1 LIPNHEQRYLSAVFS
16 EMVRIGHLKTNPIG
30 PVRQVRVK
38 EREMSFLTIEQ
49 CNQLLEECRQ
59 SSNEF
64 VWSVAVICLATGARW
79 IEAETLTNSGFVS
92 GKVIFRD
99 TKNGKS
105 RAVPIDPKIQ
115 EQILE
120 NALPGPGRL
129 FGSCRSAFRAVYKR
143 CGFSTP
149 QQLTH
154 ILRHTFASHY
164 MMNGG
169 DILALQRILG
179 HGNITMTMKYA
190 HLSPDHLESAVRLSP
205 VSAIALNS

>member
-1 LIPNHEQRYLSAVFS
+1 MSAARLARSARAAGPLALWRSLSGPQCAHRVVRMSGEDGRPLIPNHEQ
-16 EMVRIGHLKTNPIG
+16 
-30 PVRQVRVK
+30 
-38 EREMSFLTIEQ
+38 
-49 CNQLLEECRQ
+49 CNQLLQECRQ
-59 SSNEF
+59 SSNQF
-64 VWSVAVICLATGARW
+64 VWSVAMICLATGARW
-79 IEAETLTNSGFVS
+79 IEAETLKNSGFVS

-120 NALPGPGRL
+120 HALPGPGRL
-129 FGSCRSAFRAVYKR
+129 FGPCRSAFRSAYER
-143 CGFSTP
+143 CGYSTP

-169 DILALQRILG
+169 DILTLQRILG

-205 VSAIALNS
+205 ASGLYVP

>member
-1 LIPNHEQRYLSAVFS
+1 
-16 EMVRIGHLKTNPIG
+16 MT
-30 PVRQVRVK
+30 
-38 EREMSFLTIEQ
+38 FLTIKQ
-49 CNQLLEECRQ
+49 CHQLLKECRE

-64 VWSVAVICLATGARW
+64 VWSVAMICLATGARW
-79 IEAETLTNSGFVS
+79 IEAETLTSSGFVT

-105 RAVPIDPKIQ
+105 RAVPIEPKIQ
-115 EQILE
+115 EQIRE
-120 NALPGPGRL
+120 YALPGPGRL
-129 FGSCRSAFRAVYKR
+129 FGPCRSAFRAAYKR

-154 ILRHTFASHY
+154 ILRHTFSSHY

-169 DILALQRILG
+169 DILTLQRILG

-190 HLSPDHLESAVRLSP
+190 HLSPDHLESARKLSP
-205 VSAIALNS
+205 VSRL